1 MNRASFTT
9 NRFGTR
15 WGGFLMPFC
24 GMEVKPVEDTIE
36 FIGTLLVAAI
46 KITLYV
52 TAIIALAKYIMA

>member
-1 MNRASFTT
+1 
-9 NRFGTR
+9 
-15 WGGFLMPFC
+15 MPFC